1 MRVHWMRG
9 LVLTIAL
16 GLLAGCSVTPLKP
29 WERGHLAEP
38 TMAWEPDPLAAQL
51 ETHVYFS
58 KEASTGGPSVGGGG
72 CGCN

>member
-1 MRVHWMRG
+1 MRSRYTTGVTLMA
-9 LVLTIAL
+9 AL
-16 GLLAGCSVTPLKP
+16 FMLAGWSVTPLKP

-51 ETHVYFS
+51 ESHVYFS
-58 KEASTGGPSVGGGG
+58 KEASTGGASVGGGG